1 MRGESLH
8 RAVWRFLPGCIGRRF
23 ASENYIM
30 PKVNPTHVFVHAEQ
44 FRAAAKFLATAP
56 QVGFPFDVGLPIP
69 VCSSFALEL
78 YFKCLIAMSGR
89 GVPQWH
95 DLKDLFDKLE
105 PNIKAKIRAHTEPY
119 LVDTKAYIVEEH
131 RKGGKPAPTVDF
143 NFILRASRGAFE
155 LARYVYETGLPA
167 GKGWIAD
174 AIVEGT
180 RKTILEI
187 NPNWE
192 RMRSS
197 MKVVTR
203 KQPT

>member
-1 MRGESLH
+1 
-8 RAVWRFLPGCIGRRF
+8 
-23 ASENYIM
+23 M
-30 PKVNPTHVFVHAEQ
+30 PKVIPIHVFVHAEQ

-56 QVGFPFDVGLPIP
+56 QAGFPLDVGLPIP

-89 GVPQWH
+89 SVPSWH

-105 PNIKAKIRAHTEPY
+105 PNIKAKVRAYTEPY
-119 LVDTKAYIVEEH
+119 LPDTKAFITEGH
-131 RKGGKPAPTVDF
+131 QKAGKPVPTVDF
-143 NFILRASRGAFE
+143 NFVLRASRGAFE
-155 LARYVYETGLPA
+155 LARYIYETGLPA

-174 AIVEGT
+174 AIVEGA

-187 NPNWE
+187 NPSWE
-192 RMRSS
+192 FVRTN

-203 KQPT
+203 KQPK